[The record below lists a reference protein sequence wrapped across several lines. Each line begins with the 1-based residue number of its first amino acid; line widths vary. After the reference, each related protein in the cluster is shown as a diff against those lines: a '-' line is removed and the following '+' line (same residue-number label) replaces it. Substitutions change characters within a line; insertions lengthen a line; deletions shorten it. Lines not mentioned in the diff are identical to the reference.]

1 MNHCKKTLNLDTNSS
16 ASASKSAWSTIKY
29 KGKRL
34 DSYKLR
40 WYRKQKRIVSTA
52 NLMVEN
58 VVDSASVGLFGNTS
72 STGHHNSTGGNNSSN
87 LTAPYNTSTTS
98 GTNQHN
104 SSTSYIANTAAA
116 VVAAA
121 AAAAANSNSNHNV
134 TSNVQGMS
142 SSFNDSSHLTSNV
155 TSNFS
160 SAAIAAAAAVV
171 TAGVPVLSG
180 IDRMIAI
187 YSAQTGV
194 HLEHNSILLNQKLRE
209 SNIVDHLT
217 LGTRLNPHF
226 ESSTYVRC
234 STFPSLDRIQPF
246 SVTVSTNA
254 LLLIDFHCHLTANE
268 VTGYLAGSWDLNSHS
283 LTIVQAFPCRSR
295 LHDKEKALAVEEE
308 IRHNLEQR
316 NLSLIGWYHSHPN
329 CSPQPSIKDIESQL
343 EYQVAMK
350 GESDSSYLPCVGLIC
365 SPYDQ
370 NLSSSISLD
379 SVFQMYWVMP
389 PPEYRPYEFGKPM
402 HMMYTIS
409 RDSFL
414 TQDLLLEMVS
424 LSVNVSLSHVNSL
437 NFQVD
442 LTLPF
447 TIAK

>member
-1 MNHCKKTLNLDTNSS
+1 M
-16 ASASKSAWSTIKY
+16 A
-29 KGKRL
+29 
-34 DSYKLR
+34 
-40 WYRKQKRIVSTA
+40 
-52 NLMVEN
+52 
-58 VVDSASVGLFGNTS
+58 
-72 STGHHNSTGGNNSSN
+72 
-87 LTAPYNTSTTS
+87 
-98 GTNQHN
+98 
-104 SSTSYIANTAAA
+104 
-116 VVAAA
+116 
-121 AAAAANSNSNHNV
+121 
-134 TSNVQGMS
+134 
-142 SSFNDSSHLTSNV
+142 SSFSDSSHLTSS
-155 TSNFS
+155 TFS

-180 IDRMIAI
+180 IDRMVAI

-194 HLEHNSILLNQKLRE
+194 HLEPNSVLLGQKLRE

-217 LGTRLNPHF
+217 LGTRLNPSF
-226 ESSTYVRC
+226 DSSTLVRC

-268 VTGYLAGSWDLNSHS
+268 VTGYLAGSWDLSSHS

-295 LHDKEKALAVEEE
+295 LHDKEKAFAVEEE

-329 CSPQPSIKDIESQL
+329 CPPQPSIKDIEAQL
-343 EYQVAMK
+343 EYQIAMK
-350 GESDSSYLPCVGLIC
+350 GESDSSYLPCIGLIC

-370 NLSSSISLD
+370 TLSSSISLD

-402 HMMYTIS
+402 HMMYTIT

-424 LSVNVSLSHVNSL
+424 CSVNSPCRVNSL
-437 NFQVD
+437 RFQRTRLNWRD
-442 LTLPF
+442 LFGSSLPSISQVVGWHLCLSAITSVAPHLCLSVPLRDRKE
-447 TIAK
+447 TI